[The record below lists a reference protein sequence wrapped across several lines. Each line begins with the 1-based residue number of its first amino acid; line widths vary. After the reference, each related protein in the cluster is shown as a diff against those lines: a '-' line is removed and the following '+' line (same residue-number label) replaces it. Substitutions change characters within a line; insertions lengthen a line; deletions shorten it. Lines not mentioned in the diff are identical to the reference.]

1 VFQADKHFRPHF
13 ANLEHLWILKQLNAM
28 SMEIAHGRNILE
40 LKRRKRFQGI
50 TKDNEPKDF

>member
-1 VFQADKHFRPHF
+1 
-13 ANLEHLWILKQLNAM
+13 M